1 MKDTLLLQYDPTYR
15 NERSTEALLIYRP
28 AAVGYIC
35 HRLARTV
42 CERTNA
48 DAWRLSLVTA
58 CDNDLQ
64 NHFPITCEG
73 AEWEM
78 ALRLQDR
85 PDFIGGFA
93 HGDERDTAIAFFLD
107 GHETDV
113 RALTAPTPCRA
124 LRIAIS
130 SIGYDPLDSKT
141 EAILHR
147 KEYEINAD
155 GILLRQTVEWL
166 GDYSLSSCY
175 TAMMPPLKTYTDTY
189 ETDLTPAT
197 AFDLRV
203 KKEKVT
209 GARSATLFAQGGGFS
224 YTMEIE
230 PYGLYPE
237 DEQFTLTDNGGA
249 PYNKMYFSLC
259 ESGTVKR
266 GMVWNTV
273 TRYRITH
280 KK

>member
-1 MKDTLLLQYDPTYR
+1 MKDSLLLQYDPAYR
-15 NERSTEALLIYRP
+15 NERSVEALLIYRP
-28 AAVGYIC
+28 TAVGYIC

-58 CDNDLQ
+58 CDNELQ
-64 NHFPITCEG
+64 SHFPITCEG

-93 HGDERDTAIAFFLD
+93 HGDELDTAIAFFLD
-107 GHETDV
+107 GCETDV
-113 RALTAPTPCRA
+113 RTLTAPTPCRA
-124 LRIAIS
+124 LRVTVS

-141 EAILHR
+141 EALLHR
-147 KEYEINAD
+147 KEYEID
-155 GILLRQTVEWL
+155 TQGIFVRQRIEWL
-166 GDYSLSSCY
+166 ADFPLASCY

-197 AFDLRV
+197 PFDLRV
-203 KKEKVT
+203 KKEKVA
-209 GARSATLFAQGGGFS
+209 GARRATLSAAAGGFT

-230 PYGLYPE
+230 PYGLYPQG
-237 DEQFTLTDNGGA
+237 EQFTLTDNGGA

-259 ESGTVKR
+259 EDGEVKR
-266 GMVWNTV
+266 GTVWNTV
-273 TRYRITH
+273 TRYRITRE
-280 KK
+280 K